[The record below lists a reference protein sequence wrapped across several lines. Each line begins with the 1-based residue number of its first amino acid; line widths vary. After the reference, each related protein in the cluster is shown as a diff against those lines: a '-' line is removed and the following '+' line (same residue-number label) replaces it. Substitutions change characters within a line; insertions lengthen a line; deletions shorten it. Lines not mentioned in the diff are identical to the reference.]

1 MNTTKPVPVS
11 DLSGADL
18 SRAVDQARRH
28 KPVSDL
34 SGPALDWAAAHCEG
48 TGKHWLERWNAGVDK
63 RFVYCQVLYNY
74 STNWGI
80 AGPIIEREG
89 IYLWRP
95 YGSKGAWS
103 AKMADWSN
111 DQVAHNDKP
120 LIAAMRCY
128 VASRLGDTVEIP
140 EELL

>member
-1 MNTTKPVPVS
+1 MNTTKPV
-11 DLSGADL
+11 
-18 SRAVDQARRH
+18 
-28 KPVSDL
+28 PVSDL

-80 AGPIIEREG
+80 AGPIIEREDLSLMPAAG
-89 IYLWRP
+89 EGWRCYKTHRVEWRNQCYANGP
-95 YGSKGAWS
+95 S
-103 AKMADWSN
+103 
-111 DQVAHNDKP
+111 P